1 MEAMQ
6 VEPVADGQ
14 QPMTSADVVCKVLY
28 IYQGK
33 APSQGSGNNLFLK
46 NAGIQTSSTR
56 IETSNERMLW
66 EQLTAKQENYVALV
80 DQVDKLKR
88 KIEKTERELEEYKK
102 RQQEEYN
109 NFCELCTRFSSS
121 GNSQSSTPAA

>member
-1 MEAMQ
+1 MQ
-6 VEPVADGQ
+6 AEPIADGQ
-14 QPMTSADVVCKVLY
+14 QPMTSVDVVCKVLC

-33 APSQGSGNNLFLK
+33 AHSQGSDNNLFLK

-56 IETSNERMLW
+56 TETSAERMLW
-66 EQLTAKQENYVALV
+66 EQLAAEQESSAVLV
-80 DQVDKLKR
+80 DQVDELKR
-88 KIEKTERELEEYKK
+88 KTENTKRELEEYKK

-109 NFCELCTRFSSS
+109 NLHELCTRFSCS